1 MLFRSGSI
9 AGIYADRVILTEEDP
24 GEEDIYKICNKI
36 AKYVG
41 KKALCN
47 IQTDRKKAIIDA
59 IESAGNG
66 DVILITGKGRET
78 RQKRGMEYVSCQ
90 SDVDI
95 VIEFFGRS
103 N

>member
-1 MLFRSGSI
+1 MEKER
-9 AGIYADRVILTEEDP
+9 EKCE
-24 GEEDIYKICNKI
+24 I

-41 KKALCN
+41 EKALCN

-78 RQKRGMEYVSCQ
+78 RQKRGMKYVSCQ